1 MQNTKKEENFDVKLY
16 QTFYKNNVIQP
27 LKGFCS
33 VIENNYSI
41 TKASQKLHLTTS
53 AINKQISSLEQKL
66 GIKLFQKTIDRSN
79 GNYIELTKDGIEF
92 YNKVKV
98 YVKKLDNIL
107 SEYLEDKQKNKL
119 NVLKIGTTTALMSK
133 FVPYVYDF
141 QENNSNIKVAF
152 DVYSQDEAMELLK
165 NNELDIF
172 ISTIEDN
179 EKLDNELY
187 FEKIKRYTPYWILY
201 KGHKL
206 ENKKSEEISKIDI
219 LDCDLV
225 FNENGLTSRDLRNF
239 IKTNNLKSI
248 INNNDF
254 SLEDIKQLVKNKVGI
269 FLIFD
274 IFLNKKDYNDFI
286 FKDASNIFYGGYLG
300 CYYKKILQQSII
312 DNFINFLKKEEKHIF
327 NNK

>member
-179 EKLDNELY
+179 EKLDNELD

-206 ENKKSEEISKIDI
+206 ENKKSEEISKNDI
-219 LDCDLV
+219 LNCDLI
-225 FNENGLTSRDLRNF
+225 FNENGLTSHDLKNF
-239 IKTNNLKSI
+239 IKTNNLKSVMKA
-248 INNNDF
+248 DDL
-254 SLEDIKQLVKNKVGI
+254 SVEDLKCLIKNKVGI
-269 FLIFD
+269 FIIFD
-274 IFLNKKDYNDFI
+274 IFLNNSDLKSFNLKN
-286 FKDASNIFYGGYLG
+286 ASSISLSSPVRVTSSLANIPT
-300 CYYKKILQQSII
+300 SS
-312 DNFINFLKKEEKHIF
+312 
-327 NNK
+327 